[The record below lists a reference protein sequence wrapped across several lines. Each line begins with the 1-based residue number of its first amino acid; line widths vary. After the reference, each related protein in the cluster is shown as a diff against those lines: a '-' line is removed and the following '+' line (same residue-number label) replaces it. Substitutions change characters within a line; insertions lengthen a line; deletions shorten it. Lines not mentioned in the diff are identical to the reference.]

1 MHSTAH
7 LTPTASSETAEV
19 RLDPD
24 LPSGFDARGALR
36 LGFDVPVARIGGFGA
51 GVERFIAALRTPV
64 PVSRLSELARRSG
77 VPAEQIPALLSELE
91 GALVPAVP
99 RARAGRVPPILR
111 SADLALRRVRLIGD
125 GIPAVAIASMLER
138 SGCRVLPQRS
148 PRGPAPV
155 ADFIVFLSRFGWPV
169 AGAQRALASGVPHLV
184 LRFSDRSIE
193 ISPVVSGS
201 GTPCITCI
209 ALHDRDR
216 DPDQSDLAVQLRECV
231 PASETAE
238 SSELAAALALRAIA
252 DERHR
257 APGTPPSGR
266 LLLRCRGGRVL
277 DRFESRP
284 ARPHPSCDCHSFE
297 AQDLD
302 ADRFKGSSRG
312 QRSGP
317 NPLATLTREERLL
330 SARSA

>member
-1 MHSTAH
+1 MHSTAP
-7 LTPTASSETAEV
+7 LTPAAPSASSEV
-19 RLDPD
+19 LLDPD

-51 GVERFIAALRTPV
+51 GVERFIAALRAPV
-64 PVSRLSELARRSG
+64 PVSRLPELARRSG
-77 VPAEQIPALLSELE
+77 VPAEEVPALLSELE
-91 GALVPAVP
+91 GALIPAVP
-99 RARAGRVPPILR
+99 RVNAESVPRMLR
-111 SADLALRRVRLIGD
+111 PADLALRRVRLIGD

-148 PRGPAPV
+148 SRSPAPS
-155 ADFIVFLSRFGWPV
+155 ADFVVFLSRFGWPV
-169 AGAQRALASGVPHLV
+169 AGAQLALASGVPHLV

-193 ISPVVSGS
+193 ISPVISRSGA
-201 GTPCITCI
+201 PCITCI

-216 DPDQSDLAVQLRECV
+216 DPDQADLAVQLRECV

-257 APGTPPSGR
+257 EPGPPSPER

-277 DRFESRP
+277 NRFESCP
-284 ARPHPSCDCHSFE
+284 AHPHPSCDCHSFE

-302 ADRFKGSSRG
+302 ADRLSGSSQLERPDPL
-312 QRSGP
+312 RFA
-317 NPLATLTREERLL
+317 NPTREERL